1 MSYRGKAASGSKT
14 PLSPSNG
21 IGFFDHFPKNFIKPY
36 GGTEELIMEDS
47 VNKRARFYNCE
58 MLKRPRIA
66 MSELAQTTK
75 ETINCL
81 AQIRKPILPASSL
94 EEIKKSVKPFND
106 ALAPLLI
113 NEGTSQAEEK
123 RPLSGCFWNRIKN
136 FTAL

>member
-94 EEIKKSVKPFND
+94 QEIKKSVKPFND
-106 ALAPLLI
+106 ALAQLLL
-113 NEGTSQAEEK
+113 GGVDLK
-123 RPLSGCFWNRIKN
+123 LVK
-136 FTAL
+136 